1 MELPK
6 DIKDEI
12 WDYCRVNEISSV
24 DDFIT
29 KMVRQGFTSEKFG
42 STPWDKPTEV
52 KEVEVIK
59 EVEKIVEKKIE
70 VIKEV
75 EVIKEI
81 EKEVFVTDD
90 EANKV
95 LKKQLIETTKT
106 IQDMTLD
113 FSAERKV
120 STNIIQE
127 LNLNIDTLKQ
137 DISDF
142 KDKLKQL
149 EEELEIEKNKPK
161 QEDGDIYGGKEGF
174 LGSNTSDLWKKK
186 K

>member
-12 WDYCRVNEISSV
+12 WDYCRVNNISSV

-29 KMVRQGFTSEKFG
+29 KMVKQGFTSEKFG

-95 LKKQLIETTKT
+95 LKKQLAETTKT
-106 IQDMTLD
+106 IQDMKT
-113 FSAERKV
+113 
-120 STNIIQE
+120 
-127 LNLNIDTLKQ
+127 
-137 DISDF
+137 
-142 KDKLKQL
+142 
-149 EEELEIEKNKPK
+149 
-161 QEDGDIYGGKEGF
+161 
-174 LGSNTSDLWKKK
+174 
-186 K
+186 

>member
-1 MELPK
+1 
-6 DIKDEI
+6 
-12 WDYCRVNEISSV
+12 
-24 DDFIT
+24 
-29 KMVRQGFTSEKFG
+29 
-42 STPWDKPTEV
+42 
-52 KEVEVIK
+52 
-59 EVEKIVEKKIE
+59 
-70 VIKEV
+70 
-75 EVIKEI
+75 
-81 EKEVFVTDD
+81 
-90 EANKV
+90 
-95 LKKQLIETTKT
+95 
-106 IQDMTLD
+106 MTLD